1 MSHSPAQRCVRLG
14 ELQEER
20 LLAATLR
27 EEVRR
32 SMRYIRLVLAAE
44 DAELREEYRP
54 AHSPIKVRHP
64 LPNLLDCIFPQA
76 DRSGGSNPQWFLR
89 LRSSGQ
95 KQDQP

>member
-1 MSHSPAQRCVRLG
+1 MSHSPAQLCVRLA

-54 AHSPIKVRHP
+54 AHSPIKLRHP
-64 LPNLLDCIFPQA
+64 FTESVELYFGT
-76 DRSGGSNPQWFLR
+76 GGSDRRVKSALALSFPFQR
-89 LRSSGQ
+89 A
-95 KQDQP
+95 